1 MTVTLPCKRN
11 GLGKLENI
19 FKLAAARR
27 AAAIFIMMS
36 IFLMTYFV
44 LYFVLVGKIRGG
56 ASGTKY
62 TKPLTTFPRCNSD
75 IR

>member
-44 LYFVLVGKIRGG
+44 YFVLVGKII
-56 ASGTKY
+56 SQWDKVYKTLNY
-62 TKPLTTFPRCNSD
+62 FPEPEV
-75 IR
+75 